1 MELATYLP
9 YLVNRVAR
17 RFVDAF
23 APALAA
29 ADVDV
34 GMWRVLSVLHRHGDL
49 PVGALALLTS
59 INVSTLSRLAG
70 RMEARG
76 LVRRRR
82 GGDARQVI
90 VAITR
95 SGQRTTE
102 KLIPAA
108 RALEDGAAEALT
120 GPELAALRRLLTK
133 LHAGIP
139 DEAGSRR
146 QPRSGSRRSMASETV
161 PVSAAKQRRIQPSAP
176 SPKARPGARPTPAS
190 SIRVCENA
198 TESVMPST
206 EKKA

>member
-9 YLVNRVAR
+9 YLVNRVGQ

-49 PVGALALLTS
+49 PIGALAELTS
-59 INVSTLSRLAG
+59 VNVSTLSRLAS
-70 RMEARG
+70 RMDAKG

-90 VAITR
+90 VSVTE
-95 SGQRTTE
+95 SGRRTTE
-102 KLIPAA
+102 KLLPAA
-108 RALEDGAAEALT
+108 RALEAEAAEALT
-120 GPELAALRRLLTK
+120 GPELAVLRRLLTK
-133 LHAGIP
+133 LHAGIG
-139 DEAGSRR
+139 EKAGSRT
-146 QPRSGSRRSMASETV
+146 QPRSGSRRSMASESV

-176 SPKARPGARPTPAS
+176 SPKASPGARPTPAS

-206 EKKA
+206 AKNA